1 MIGPR
6 AGGDQLDD
14 ATRAAIDALPE
25 AAKIALLRR
34 LSEMR
39 SEVAEARR
47 RKPRRASA
55 SIGTGADLE
64 SMGAGADLERE
75 RTRVARELHDTIGG
89 DLAASV
95 ALFKYYFEDPTSR
108 GSKEEVLTNIYEVL
122 QTTLKN
128 LRGMLRSLRSRE
140 VGPAGLVGELQD
152 MATAFH
158 RFHGLD
164 VLLQVRGD
172 ERELS
177 PAHQEV
183 VFQVIREALE
193 NVRRHSQS
201 GTCLVDCNFAEQP
214 FAISIKD
221 WGSGIVTQNTD
232 GFGLI
237 GMRERAAGIGGW
249 LQVVS
254 APGRGTTIFLFG
266 PQPSLSP

>member
-1 MIGPR
+1 MIGSR
-6 AGGDQLDD
+6 AGGDELDE

-25 AAKIALLRR
+25 TARTPLLRW
-34 LSEMR
+34 LTAVGNEL
-39 SEVAEARR
+39 AEARR
-47 RKPRRASA
+47 RDPRRDGPA
-55 SIGTGADLE
+55 TGSE
-64 SMGAGADLERE
+64 ADLERE

-95 ALFKYYFEDPTSR
+95 ALFKYYFENPTGR
-108 GSKEEVLTNIYEVL
+108 GSREEILTNIYEVL
-122 QTTLKN
+122 QTSLQN

-140 VGPAGLVGELQD
+140 VGPAGLVGELRD
-152 MATAFH
+152 MATAYQ

-172 ERELS
+172 EQELT

-183 VFQVIREALE
+183 VFQVVREALS

-214 FAISIKD
+214 FAVSIKD
-221 WGSGIVTQNTD
+221 WGSGIITQNTD
-232 GFGLI
+232 GFGLV
-237 GMRERAAGIGGW
+237 GMRERAAGIGGR

-266 PQPSLSP
+266 PQPTLEH

>member
-1 MIGPR
+1 MIGSR

-14 ATRAAIDALPE
+14 ATRAAIEALPE
-25 AAKIALLRR
+25 AARTPLLRW
-34 LSEMR
+34 LTGVHDEL
-39 SEVAEARR
+39 AEARR
-47 RKPRRASA
+47 RDGRR
-55 SIGTGADLE
+55 GGQPTGAEAELD
-64 SMGAGADLERE
+64 RE

-95 ALFKYYFEDPTSR
+95 ALFKYYFENPSGR
-108 GSKEEVLTNIYEVL
+108 GSKEQVLKNIYEVL
-122 QTTLKN
+122 QTTLQN

-152 MATAFH
+152 MAIAFQ

-164 VLLQVRGD
+164 VLLQVSGD
-172 ERELS
+172 EQELS

-201 GTCLVDCNFAEQP
+201 GTCLVNCNFAEQP
-214 FAISIKD
+214 FAVSIKD
-221 WGSGIVTQNTD
+221 WGSGIITQNTD

-237 GMRERAAGIGGW
+237 GMRERAAGIGGR

-254 APGRGTTIFLFG
+254 IPGRGTTIFLFG
-266 PQPSLSP
+266 PEPSPDA

>member
-1 MIGPR
+1 MIGSR

-14 ATRAAIDALPE
+14 ATRAAIEALPD
-25 AAKIALLRR
+25 AARTALL
-34 LSEMR
+34 LWFAEVR
-39 SEVAEARR
+39 SELAEARR
-47 RKPRRASA
+47 REPRRDGEAMDS
-55 SIGTGADLE
+55 
-64 SMGAGADLERE
+64 GADLERE
-75 RTRVARELHDTIGG
+75 RARVARELHDTIGG

-122 QTTLKN
+122 QSTLQN

-201 GTCLVDCNFAEQP
+201 GSCLVNCNFAEQP
-214 FAISIKD
+214 FAVSIKD
-221 WGSGIVTQNTD
+221 YGSGIVTRKTD

-237 GMRERAAGIGGW
+237 GMRERAAGTGGR
-249 LQVVS
+249 LKVVS
-254 APGRGTTIFLFG
+254 APSRGTTIFLFG
-266 PQPSLSP
+266 PQPSHNP

>member
-1 MIGPR
+1 MIGSR

-25 AAKIALLRR
+25 AARKALLHWF
-34 LSEMR
+34 
-39 SEVAEARR
+39 SEVRKELAEARR
-47 RKPRRASA
+47 REPRRDGE
-55 SIGTGADLE
+55 SIGAAADLE
-64 SMGAGADLERE
+64 KE

-95 ALFKYYFEDPTSR
+95 ALFKFYFEDPTSR

-122 QTTLKN
+122 QSTLQN
-128 LRGMLRSLRSRE
+128 LRRMLRSLRSRE

-164 VLLQVRGD
+164 VLLQVHGD
-172 ERELS
+172 EQELS

-214 FAISIKD
+214 FAVSIKD
-221 WGSGIVTQNTD
+221 WGSGIVTHNTD

-237 GMRERAAGIGGW
+237 GMRERAAGIGGR

-266 PQPSLSP
+266 PKPSLKH